1 MGMYVRRMM
10 AWVAPKLRA
19 AGWLLVSPRALKAAG
34 ILAGGVVLMIGLGA
48 GAGYYEYR
56 TNQVAEWVGAL
67 LDRTNARRRPVGR
80 VWQRL
85 RAQAEVQETLDGTEV
100 GWTDLPASG
109 SALPPAVSTG
119 RFEMRR
125 IPDAGMPGYVAIWR
139 TPVPAAD
146 QGRRRTPEV
155 VESFRVYQQ
164 GLRLLET
171 AVMPEARYRNRARDE
186 VARLYRQ
193 LGEGDGEGVVDGGD
207 NGEAMPGGRGH
218 SGAGDSTAALPP
230 GMLMTTFGDTVAA
243 MHPDSLRE
251 AVFSELTREVAGR
264 LQREAHARL
273 LADFQVGRV
282 AQMALYRGLG
292 RYQGEATFDDAKTPT
307 VAFEVDVERLVEA
320 LRIDVADRRE

>member
-1 MGMYVRRMM
+1 MGLYVRRAM
-10 AWVAPKLRA
+10 AWGAQKVRA
-19 AGWLLVSPRALKAAG
+19 AGRGLASPGALKTVG
-34 ILAGGVVLMIGLGA
+34 VLAGGILLAIGLGA
-48 GAGYYEYR
+48 GAAYHEYR
-56 TNQVAEWVGAL
+56 TNQVAVWVGAL

-100 GWTDLPASG
+100 GWTDLPTSG
-109 SALPPAVSTG
+109 SALPPAVAAG

-155 VESFRVYQQ
+155 VESFRVFRQ
-164 GLRLLET
+164 GLRLLE
-171 AVMPEARYRNRARDE
+171 AAWMPEARYRNRARDE

-193 LGEGDGEGVVDGGD
+193 LDAGDGQGAVDGG
-207 NGEAMPGGRGH
+207 GR
-218 SGAGDSTAALPP
+218 SRAGDSTAVLPP
-230 GMLMTTFGDTVAA
+230 GMLMTAFGDTVAA

-251 AVFSELTREVAGR
+251 AVFSELTREVAAR
-264 LQREAHARL
+264 LQRDAHTRL
-273 LADFQVGRV
+273 LADFQGGRV

-307 VAFEVDVERLVEA
+307 VPFEVDVERLVEA
-320 LRIDVADRRE
+320 LRIDVAKAPLANP